1 MSNPIK
7 EIVDVVEDVV
17 DTIVDVI
24 KDIVNDVVD
33 LIKDVWED
41 VAPYVSTAMA
51 AIAIATGQWYLV
63 ASGIITLDYQYNDGE
78 LTSKMLEF
86 SGDIEKAILGTE
98 YIDKYSQEIEL
109 ALMIASSIGV
119 GYATGMFLSEIPEL
133 ASTMAFLKSSM
144 VSATMGAYTTYE
156 AYNQYEAVKDYY
168 AQQLEEYREYLKQAQ
183 QRVNSFR
190 NMWFDVYGDLGN
202 MDLLYEASAGGNL
215 FNAGAG
221 SSEYSPSTIH
231 EPAGYILAYDIKKDS
246 DLDTMIFDNSNYDH
260 IKLNI

>member
-1 MSNPIK
+1 MSNPITQ
-7 EIVDVVEDVV
+7 IVDVIEDVV
-17 DTIVDVI
+17 DTIVEVI
-24 KDIVNDVVD
+24 RDIVEDVVD

-41 VAPYVSTAMA
+41 ITPYVTTAMA
-51 AIAIATGQWYLV
+51 VIAIATGQWYLV

-78 LTSKMLEF
+78 LTAKMVEF

-98 YIDKYSQEIEL
+98 YIEKYSAEVEM

-119 GYATGMFLSEIPEL
+119 GYATGLFLSDVPQL

-156 AYNQYEAVKDYY
+156 AYNQYETIKDYY
-168 AQQLEEYREYLKQAQ
+168 AQQLEEYREYLKQSQTQINA
-183 QRVNSFR
+183 FK
-190 NMWFDVYGDLGN
+190 NMWFDIYGDISK
-202 MDLLYEASAGGNL
+202 MDLLYEASAGGDL

-221 SSEYSPSTIH
+221 SSEYSPSTIY
-231 EPAGYILAYDIKKDS
+231 EPCGYILAYDIKKDR

-260 IKLNI
+260 IKLAI